1 MTKLEEYLDKLNVNN
16 IESLERKINQFSPV
30 KIHLH
35 YFDNKRN
42 EVIKLN
48 YRSLERRI
56 SLNKIEGVSF
66 FRGLIKA
73 FIYEC
78 CEDVHNGV
86 LQIQQ
91 KMEKE

>member
-48 YRSLERRI
+48 IGR
-56 SLNKIEGVSF
+56 LNEELV
-66 FRGLIKA
+66 
-73 FIYEC
+73 
-78 CEDVHNGV
+78 
-86 LQIQQ
+86 
-91 KMEKE
+91 